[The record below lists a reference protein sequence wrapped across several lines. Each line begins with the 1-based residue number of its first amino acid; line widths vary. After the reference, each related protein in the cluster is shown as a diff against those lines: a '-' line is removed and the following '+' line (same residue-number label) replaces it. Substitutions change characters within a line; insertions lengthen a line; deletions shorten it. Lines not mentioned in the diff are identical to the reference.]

1 MLFVFL
7 QPESTNSP
15 DNNLVSGPV
24 ISELIDQ
31 DYIPDTK
38 QAVNTGVDQQ
48 VWYYLLC
55 Y

>member
-38 QAVNTGVDQQ
+38 QAGII
-48 VWYYLLC
+48 YYVTNSFSLNI
-55 Y
+55 